1 MNIDIR
7 KNIIENFKESTV
19 EEMQEAVSSGIDSK
33 EEMILPGFGVFFEI
47 LYASSTEE
55 ERKNILEKIKENL

>member
-7 KNIIENFKESTV
+7 KNIIDNFKDSSI
-19 EEMQEAVSSGIDSK
+19 EEMDEAVLSGIASK

-47 LYASSTEE
+47 LYSASTEE
-55 ERKNILEKIKENL
+55 EKKQILQKIKDHL